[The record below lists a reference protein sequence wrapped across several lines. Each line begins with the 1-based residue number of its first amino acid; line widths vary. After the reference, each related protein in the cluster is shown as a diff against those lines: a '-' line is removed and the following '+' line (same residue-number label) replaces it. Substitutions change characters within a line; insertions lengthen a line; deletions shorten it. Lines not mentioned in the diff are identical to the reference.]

1 MWAKAFWAEN
11 SNLEFSGQTRC
22 PSRLGAGLAGVV
34 VAAASIVQAHVGTG
48 QAVRAAQNGEKTE
61 RLGGGASSGWR

>member
-11 SNLEFSGQTRC
+11 SNFEFSGQTQR
-22 PSRLGAGLAGVV
+22 PSLAGVV
-34 VAAASIVQAHVGTG
+34 VVVAASIVQAHAGTG